1 MKLISILLSIVCGLL
16 AGCDHLPFSTPDPTK
31 EQIQSALTKFVK
43 QDNSD
48 GDASSFFGYERVTP
62 EAFSV
67 SFQFTNFSFKDEKG
81 ATQTISSGEGFAMFD
96 KHSAKSGK
104 WILASVIIGKQG
116 SQKEFYPKIE
126 VQ

>member
-1 MKLISILLSIVCGLL
+1 MKLTFIFLLIVCGLL
-16 AGCDHLPFSTPDPTK
+16 AGCDHLPFTTPNPTK
-31 EQIQSALTKFVK
+31 EQIQSALTKFMK

-48 GDASSFFGYERVTP
+48 GDASSFFGYERGTP

-67 SFQFTNFSFKDEKG
+67 KFQFTKLSFKDEKG
-81 ATQTISSGEGFAMFD
+81 ATQTISSGEGSAMFD
-96 KHSAKSGK
+96 KHSRK
-104 WILASVIIGKQG
+104 WILASVIIGEPG